1 MDTFY
6 WLWEYGKVLFAYGML
21 LFVWPMVV
29 FRRFLKGRSFT
40 VKFAFCVT
48 GQIIVINTVVLGLGL
63 CHILNDWTVRLF
75 FYGTF
80 LIAFFKQHHMTE
92 EQWENIR
99 RLFVG
104 TQGGKLFLV
113 KIFGA
118 IGRWVKQK
126 CRELWQTIRPHF
138 VEYLLLTV
146 VLVFGAIYFTYG
158 AFQTPSYG
166 FGDMYT
172 HHAWI
177 YGLKEGKIF
186 SAGIYPEAMH
196 CVVYS
201 MNALFGV
208 RVYSIL
214 LFLAEIHVVAFLL
227 SFYCLMKDLF
237 HWRFTPIFVLALFLT
252 VDAQCIDGVFSIS
265 RLQWTL
271 PQEFGLHTQFL
282 CALFLYRY
290 LKSEPGRAKNGKG
303 IRLKDE
309 NLILFMLSLAASLAI
324 HFYVT
329 IMAFF
334 LCAAVAMCL
343 LFKVIH
349 WRRFTALVA
358 ATLCGCLIAAA
369 PMGIA
374 LATGMQFQGSIGWAL
389 NVING
394 TDEHEAQY
402 RPKEDTTES
411 STGTQDGT
419 QDATGVQ
426 DNAGAQGSTGTQDTT
441 GTQGNTG
448 TQDNAG
454 TADGMI
460 SSPDNSAAQTS
471 PKKSGVGER
480 ISTAFQKG
488 MKWLQNKA
496 DNLYQHG
503 YHTVYADSRAAFLVF
518 MSLVG
523 AALFV
528 VYRLLIGIA
537 SLIWKQI
544 PRKQRQLADGYPP
557 VILASLFFMMIYA
570 AAWIGLPSLIA
581 PSRLCSTIQLL
592 MAAVVLIPVDMAF
605 SLLGCIPGKV
615 FRYGFLYPLS
625 VAFVGL
631 IYVGTQYL
639 GIYHSYLYYELTR
652 YNSVVEVTND
662 IIEAYPQNSYTIIS
676 CTDELYQVIEYGR
689 HEELLTF
696 LQNVEDGR
704 YEYTIPTK
712 YLFLYV
718 EKKPIQY
725 AQSHFFSGPKW
736 LALEKYP
743 EFYSSFVSAGN
754 EVNAG
759 EVSAEMAARKIMTYS
774 KVSSS
779 YSNLESRTI
788 LQSKAYEW
796 SQAFEKKYPLEM
808 KVYYEDADFVCY
820 IIPQNLYKLYS
831 LEVQ

>member
-1 MDTFY
+1 MDMLY

-29 FRRFLKGRSFT
+29 FRRFLKGRSLT

-48 GQIIVINTVVLGLGL
+48 GQIVVINTVVLALGL

-80 LIAFFKQHHMTE
+80 LAAFFRQHHMTE
-92 EQWENIR
+92 EQWENVR

-104 TQGGKLFLV
+104 TQGGKLFLM
-113 KIFGA
+113 KTFRA
-118 IGRWVKQK
+118 FGRWLKQK
-126 CRELWQTIRPHF
+126 GRVLWQTLRPHF
-138 VEYLLLTV
+138 VEYLLLAV
-146 VLVFGAIYFTYG
+146 VLVFGAVYFTYG

-196 CVVYS
+196 CVIYG

-208 RVYSIL
+208 RIYSIL
-214 LFLAEIHVVAFLL
+214 LFLAGIHVVAFLL
-227 SFYCLMKDLF
+227 SFYCLMKELF
-237 HWRFTPIFVLALFLT
+237 RFRFTPVFALALFLT
-252 VDAQCIDGVFSIS
+252 VDAQCIDSVFSIS

-290 LKSEPGRAKNGKG
+290 LKTEPGRAKNGKG
-303 IRLKDE
+303 IRWKDE
-309 NLILFMLSLAASLAI
+309 NLILFMLALAASLAI

-334 LCAAVAMCL
+334 LCAAVAVCL
-343 LFKVIH
+343 LFKVFH
-349 WRRFTALVA
+349 WRRFTALFA

-374 LATGMQFQGSIGWAL
+374 LATGMEFQGSIGWAM

-402 RPKEDTTES
+402 RPKEDTTGEEGSAGQENTMES
-411 STGTQDGT
+411 EDLLQSRLPETDGQQT
-419 QDATGVQ
+419 PAGDLSS
-426 DNAGAQGSTGTQDTT
+426 DNPVDTAQGT
-441 GTQGNTG
+441 
-448 TQDNAG
+448 
-454 TADGMI
+454 
-460 SSPDNSAAQTS
+460 
-471 PKKSGVGER
+471 PKKAGVGEQVSAAIR
-480 ISTAFQKG
+480 KG
-488 MKWLQNKA
+488 MVWVEKKA

-503 YHTVYADSRAAFLVF
+503 YHTVYADSRAGFLVL
-518 MSLVG
+518 MTVLGVSLF
-523 AALFV
+523 A
-528 VYRLLIGIA
+528 VYRILIGIV
-537 SLIWKQI
+537 SLICKKI
-544 PRKQRQLADGYPP
+544 PKEQRQLADGYPP

-592 MAAVVLIPVDMAF
+592 MAAVVLIPVDMAL
-605 SLLGCIPGKV
+605 SLLSCIPGRIL
-615 FRYGFLYPLS
+615 RYGFLTPLS

-639 GIYHSYLYYELTR
+639 GIFHSYLYYELTR

-662 IIEAYPQNSYTIIS
+662 IIGEYPQNSYTIIS

-696 LQNVEDGR
+696 LQNVEDDR
-704 YEYTIPTK
+704 YEYTIPTR

-725 AQSHFFSGPKW
+725 AQSHFFDGPKW
-736 LALEKYP
+736 LAWEKYP
-743 EFYSSFVSAGN
+743 EFYSSSVSAGSQ
-754 EVNAG
+754 VNAG
-759 EVSAEMAARKIMTYS
+759 DISAEMAARKIMTYS
-774 KVSSS
+774 KVSST
-779 YSNLESRTI
+779 YSNLESRI
-788 LQSKAYEW
+788 IVQSKAYEW

-808 KVYYEDADFVCY
+808 KVYYEDEDFVCY

-831 LEVQ
+831 LEAK